1 MESVA
6 ETLRAGCRPIW
17 ADLHQHPFVQEMI
30 AGTLPVR
37 RFGFYVGQ
45 NILYLQAFT
54 RVFALAVAKAPD
66 ERTMRQFAATI
77 MEILDLELPE
87 NRALL
92 AKAKELDPSVPDATV
107 MAPANLAYTRHLL
120 TVAYEGGVPEILAAI
135 MPCAW
140 SYGDIGK
147 ENLQH
152 APDHPI
158 YGEWIRFF
166 AGTPY
171 WDTLRA
177 LQAQLDHACADLSD
191 AHFQRLAEIFAAS
204 SRLERAFWDMAYTEA
219 QWPA

>member
-1 MESVA
+1 MESVS
-6 ETLRAGCRPIW
+6 ETLRAGCRPLW
-17 ADLHQHPFVQEMI
+17 EDLHQHPFVQELV
-30 AGTLPVR
+30 AGTLPVP

-45 NILYLQAFT
+45 NILYLQSFA
-54 RVFALAVAKAPD
+54 RVLALGAAKAPD
-66 ERTMRQFAATI
+66 EPTMRKFAATI

-92 AKAKELDPSVPDATV
+92 AKAKELDPTVQEATV
-107 MAPANLAYTRHLL
+107 MAPTNLAYTRHLL

-147 ENLQH
+147 ENVH
-152 APDHPI
+152 RAPDHPI

-166 AGTPY
+166 AGAPY
-171 WDTLRA
+171 WDTLRT
-177 LQAQLDHACADLSD
+177 LQTQLDRACADLSD
-191 AHFQRLAEIFAAS
+191 AQVQRLAEIFAAS
-204 SRLERAFWDMAYTEA
+204 SRLERAFWDMAYKEE